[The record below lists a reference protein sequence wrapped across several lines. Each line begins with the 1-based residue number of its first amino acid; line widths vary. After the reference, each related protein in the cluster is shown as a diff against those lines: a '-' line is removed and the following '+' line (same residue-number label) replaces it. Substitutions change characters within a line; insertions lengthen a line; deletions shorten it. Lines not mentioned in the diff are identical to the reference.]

1 MDYTVL
7 NRLLSKSF
15 TRFFPKTIN
24 RKIFRKYKIYFVPTK
39 LKSLPKSFYPMS
51 TTFNE
56 QKDFVHQYR
65 KQKKLINQTTK
76 KNLDKFLIKFFKK
89 SGFTFL
95 DVGGDNIDLFLH
107 LSKNLNIKKYYLY
120 NFKNLINLFK
130 KIKDIF
136 QFNHF
141 YPVQK
146 INLIKKIDFAYF
158 GSCIQYFDNYKNFL
172 RSITK
177 KKPKYI
183 FFSGT
188 TFFHD
193 NIHKNKIVVKQTNIL
208 PNTIYLFFFNFSY
221 FIKLMNSNGYKLVFY
236 EINKTA
242 KVNYKNFSFLIKKV
256 QYLDILFKKR

>member
-107 LSKNLNIKKYYLY
+107 LSKNLNIKKYYL
-120 NFKNLINLFK
+120 
-130 KIKDIF
+130 
-136 QFNHF
+136 
-141 YPVQK
+141 
-146 INLIKKIDFAYF
+146 
-158 GSCIQYFDNYKNFL
+158 
-172 RSITK
+172 
-177 KKPKYI
+177 
-183 FFSGT
+183 
-188 TFFHD
+188 
-193 NIHKNKIVVKQTNIL
+193 
-208 PNTIYLFFFNFSY
+208 
-221 FIKLMNSNGYKLVFY
+221 
-236 EINKTA
+236 
-242 KVNYKNFSFLIKKV
+242 
-256 QYLDILFKKR
+256 